1 MKLGFS
7 FFGIIQ
13 GAGGRTGS
21 DRDYR
26 HCWPSL
32 KRDLVD
38 PFVAQG
44 HTAKIYFSGYSF
56 PTQADENKFL
66 EVVKPDKVNYSHFAN
81 SDPFTAKF
89 GAFNNFVD
97 EDLDAVIFTRSD
109 IHFSRIM
116 ANEDIDFSK
125 INFLFPEKGWWEDYR
140 FTCDNF
146 YVIPKPYIKD
156 MRRAMEDTYAWPR
169 GKPYVDTHALW
180 NKLVQYVPES
190 EFRFISNEPEISDV
204 NSFYTCCRSG
214 LPEDEERFKHTHI
227 DVLKRFYS

>member
-21 DRDYR
+21 DRDFR
-26 HCWPSL
+26 HCWPGL
-32 KRDLVD
+32 KRDLID

-56 PTQADENKFL
+56 EREEDENEFMDM
-66 EVVKPDKVNYSHFAN
+66 VKPDKVIYSHFAN

-89 GAFNNFVD
+89 AAFNNFID
-97 EDLDAVIFTRSD
+97 EDIDAVIFTRSD

-116 ANEDIDFSK
+116 ANENIDLDKF
-125 INFLFPEKGWWEDYR
+125 NFLFREQGWWDNHG

-146 YVIPKPYIKD
+146 YVIP
-156 MRRAMEDTYAWPR
+156 RRYFKSVWKSMEKVYAYPR
-169 GKPYVDTHALW
+169 GKPYVDTHSLLPML
-180 NKLVQYVPES
+180 LVPPHDIH
-190 EFRFISNEPEISDV
+190 FISDVHEISDV

-214 LPEDEERFKHTHI
+214 LPENEDRFKHTHI
-227 DVLKRFYS
+227 DVLERFYA